1 MADESMIYASL
12 EDYKIKIQDLRA
24 ELETLTIGSQRYNE
38 TLLELNNTTK
48 EMADKTASAKDAT
61 LSLKDNFSDT
71 VSQITGSMGPMSS
84 ALGGVTTSITGFQ
97 TAWSN
102 LTKVFMANPWVAAL
116 TLLLGALMA
125 IIKKVSDAIKG
136 NEQTSNKWSK
146 AMATFQPIIDAI
158 SNAFD
163 WLAEVFVDA
172 ISVITDNLPGFLKS
186 FGKGAKKILDFIG
199 SIVDAV
205 LFVPKVISEGL
216 SKAMPTIM
224 KVITGPMRAL
234 SKILSSLG
242 ADDWAAKV
250 NSAANSVAEF
260 GVDAAKTIESVIKNA
275 GTFIKNLGTKV
286 DSAMSSFAAKMVHSR
301 KLKER
306 DIQLTKEQRQATDEL
321 AQSQLKQ
328 GQIRDQIAKETDPK
342 KQVALYKQLREEQ
355 NKAFDKQKKLAQE
368 RYNLALEYSK
378 LTPNDKATNDNLAKL
393 KADITK
399 VDAEREHALAR
410 TDRRATK
417 MQERVNKAMSL
428 GNKKAQDAALKRIA
442 EEERAAI
449 EASKKVFDDLH
460 DKIKGL
466 DGTTDILL
474 FDLNEEEKRLKLLGK
489 LDEDAQK
496 TIVNQRYKVRK
507 DDLDSRVKMYEEA
520 LKDEKLLDD
529 ERKKL
534 TIEYNKLKDEQYK
547 NDKQHE
553 YDLLAIQ
560 INAIKT
566 RRDEA
571 TKKATNEQS
580 VETSASNQQYYEELK
595 QLNDLYE
602 QGKISYDDYLTGLE
616 IAKQNNEQRLNEIT
630 AKGNQERIDAL
641 KKYWEDIVAQYGADS
656 PEALEAYANYQ
667 KALTDENARQSNA
680 RMKKNKEEMQD
691 RIKNLKQNMKIAQQ
705 LSRSVANVMGTVSD
719 IMQANIEEKVRRG
732 EISEEEAE
740 KEFEN
745 VKKLQIAEAII
756 NTLTGAL
763 QAQLS
768 VWAPGSGIHSV
779 WAKIAMSAALGIQT
793 LATGYAQ
800 VQKIRNTTFGGGGG
814 GGAAQPTI
822 ITGAATPLLNEA
834 QDLNELDA
842 MYVTGRQPQDQ
853 KVYVLESDITNA
865 QNNRKVRV
873 TESTF

>member
-12 EDYKIKIQDLRA
+12 EDYKIKIRDLRT
-24 ELETLTIGSQRYNE
+24 ELETLTIGSQKYNE

-48 EMADKTASAKDAT
+48 EMSDKTEAAKVAT
-61 LSLKDNFSDT
+61 LSLKDNFSDI
-71 VSQITGSMGPMSS
+71 VSKITGSVGPMST
-84 ALGGVTTSITGFQ
+84 ALGGVTTGIAGIQ

-116 TLLLGALMA
+116 TVLLGALMT

-136 NEQTSNKWSK
+136 NENTSNKWSK
-146 AMATFQPIIDAI
+146 AMATFEPILDAI
-158 SNAFD
+158 TNAFD

-172 ISVITDNLPGFLKS
+172 ISTITDNLPGFLRN
-186 FGKGAKKILDFIG
+186 FGKGAKKVLDFIG
-199 SIVDAV
+199 GIVDAV
-205 LFVPKVISEGL
+205 LYLPKVVVDAVTS
-216 SKAMPTIM
+216 AMPTIM

-234 SKILSSLG
+234 SKILSALG
-242 ADDWAAKV
+242 ADDWAKSV
-250 NSAANSVAEF
+250 NNAANSVVEF
-260 GVDAAKTIESVIKNA
+260 GVYAANAVDNLIKNA
-275 GTFIKNLGTKV
+275 GSFVKELGTKI
-286 DSAMSSFAAKMVHSR
+286 DNSMNSLAGKMEHAR
-301 KLKER
+301 KLKEQE
-306 DIQLTKEQRQATDEL
+306 IKLTKEQRQATDEL

-328 GQIRDQIAKETDPK
+328 GEIRDKIAKETNPK
-342 KQVALYKQLREEQ
+342 KQIELYRQLQAEQ
-355 NKAFDKQKKLAQE
+355 NKAFDKQKELAQK
-368 RYNLALEYSK
+368 RYDLALERSK
-378 LTPNDKATNDNLAKL
+378 LTPNDKEVNDTLAKY
-393 KADITK
+393 KAAITQ
-399 VDAEREHALAR
+399 VDADRAAAMAR

-417 MQERVNKAMSL
+417 MQQRINKAMSA
-428 GNKKAQDAALKRIA
+428 GNKKAQDEALKRIA

-449 EASKKVFDDLH
+449 EASKKIFDDLH
-460 DKIKGL
+460 NKLKGL
-466 DGTTDILL
+466 DGTTDVLL
-474 FDLNEEEKRLKLLGK
+474 FDLTEEEKRLKLFGK
-489 LDEDAQK
+489 LDANAQK
-496 TIVNQRYKVRK
+496 TIAEQRYKVRK
-507 DDLDSRVKMYEEA
+507 DDLDSRIKMYEEA
-520 LKDEKLLDD
+520 FKNEKLQDE

-547 NDKQHE
+547 LDKQHE

-571 TKKATNEQS
+571 TKKAKNEQT
-580 VETSASNQQYYEELK
+580 VETSASDQQYYEELK

-602 QGKISYDDYLTGLE
+602 QGEISYNDYLNGLE
-616 IAKQNNEQRLNEIT
+616 AAKQNNEDRLNEIT

-641 KKYWEDIVAQYGADS
+641 KKYWEEIVAQFGEDS

-667 KALTDENARQSNA
+667 QAMTDENARQTNA
-680 RMKKNKEEMQD
+680 RIKKNKEEMQTNLQ
-691 RIKNLKQNMKIAQQ
+691 RLKQNMKIAQQ

-719 IMQANIEEKVRRG
+719 IMQANIEEKVKRG

-763 QAQLS
+763 QAQMS
-768 VWAPGSGIHSV
+768 VWAPDSQIHGV
-779 WAKIAMSAALGIQT
+779 WKKIAMSAALGIQT
-793 LATGYAQ
+793 LASGYAQ
-800 VQKIRNTTFGGGGG
+800 VQKIRNTTFGGSG

-842 MYVTGRQPQDQ
+842 MYVTGQQKDT

-865 QNNRKVRV
+865 QNKQKVRV

>member
-24 ELETLTIGSQRYNE
+24 ELETLTIGSQKYNE
-38 TLLELNNTTK
+38 VLLELNNTTK
-48 EMADKTASAKDAT
+48 EMSDKTEDAKVAT
-61 LSLKDNFSDT
+61 VSLKDNFSD
-71 VSQITGSMGPMSS
+71 VASQITGSLGPMSG
-84 ALGGVTTSITGFQ
+84 ALGGVATGITGFQ

-116 TLLLGALMA
+116 TVLLGALMA
-125 IIKKVSDAIKG
+125 IIKKVSNAIKG
-136 NEQTSNKWSK
+136 NEQTSNKWKK
-146 AMATFQPIIDAI
+146 AMATFQPILDAI

-172 ISVITDNLPGFLKS
+172 ISTITDNLPGFLKS
-186 FGKGAKKILDFIG
+186 FGKGAKKVLGFIG
-199 SIVDAV
+199 NIVDAV

-250 NSAANSVAEF
+250 NSAADSVAEF
-260 GVDAAKTIESVIKNA
+260 GEGAAKTIENVIKNA
-275 GTFIKNLGTKV
+275 GTFIKDLGTKI
-286 DSAMSSFAAKMVHSR
+286 DSAMSNFAVKMEHSR

-306 DIQLTKEQRQATDEL
+306 EIKLNEAEGDSIDEL
-321 AQSQLKQ
+321 AQAELREGK
-328 GQIRDQIAKETDPK
+328 IRDQIAKETDPK
-342 KQVALYKQLREEQ
+342 KQIELYNQLREEQ
-355 NKAFDKQKKLAQE
+355 NKAFDKQAKLARE
-368 RYNLALEYSK
+368 RYKLALEYSK
-378 LTPNDKATNDNLAKL
+378 LTPNDEATNDVLDNL
-393 KADITK
+393 KAAVTK
-399 VDAEREHALAR
+399 VEAERAEAMAR
-410 TDRRATK
+410 TDKRATK
-417 MQERVNKAMSL
+417 MQEKVNKAMSL

-442 EEERAAI
+442 EEESAAI
-449 EASKKVFDDLH
+449 EASKKIFDDLQN
-460 DKIKGL
+460 KIKGL
-466 DGTTDILL
+466 DGTTDVLL
-474 FDLNEEEKRLKLLGK
+474 FDLTEQEKRLKLLGK
-489 LDEDAQK
+489 LDADAQK
-496 TIVNQRYKVRK
+496 TMANQRYKVRK
-507 DDLDSRVKMYEEA
+507 DDLDERVKMYEEA
-520 LKDEKLLDD
+520 LKNEDLLDE
-529 ERKKL
+529 ERKKM
-534 TIEYNKLKDEQYK
+534 TEEYNKLKNEQYK

-553 YDLLAIQ
+553 YELLAIQ

-616 IAKQNNEQRLNEIT
+616 IAKQNNEDRLNEIT

-641 KKYWEDIVAQYGADS
+641 KKYWEDVVAQFGADS

-680 RMKKNKEEMQD
+680 RMKKNKEEMQTSLQ
-691 RIKNLKQNMKIAQQ
+691 RLKQNMKIAQQ

-719 IMQANIEEKVRRG
+719 IMQANIEEKLKRG

>member
-12 EDYKIKIQDLRA
+12 EDYKIKISDLRA
-24 ELETLTIGSQRYNE
+24 ELETLTIGSQQYNAV
-38 TLLELNNTTK
+38 LLELNNTTK
-48 EMADKTASAKDAT
+48 EMTDKTADAKVAT
-61 LSLKDNFSDT
+61 LSLKDNFSDI
-71 VSQITGSMGPMSS
+71 VSQITGSVGPMST
-84 ALGGVTTSITGFQ
+84 ALGGVTTGIAGFQ

-116 TLLLGALMA
+116 TVLLGALMT

-136 NEQTSNKWSK
+136 NETTSNKWSK
-146 AMATFQPIIDAI
+146 AMATFQPILDAI
-158 SNAFD
+158 TNAFD

-172 ISVITDNLPGFLKS
+172 ISTITDNLPGFLRN
-186 FGKGAKKILDFIG
+186 FGKGAKKVLDFIG
-199 SIVDAV
+199 GIVDAV
-205 LFVPKVISEGL
+205 LFLPKVVVDAVNS
-216 SKAMPTIM
+216 AMPTIM

-234 SKILSSLG
+234 SDILAALG
-242 ADDWAAKV
+242 ADDWAKTV
-250 NSAANSVAEF
+250 NAAADSVTEF
-260 GVDAAKTIESVIKNA
+260 ATDAVDTVNNLIKNA
-275 GTFIKNLGTKV
+275 GSFVKELGTKIE
-286 DSAMSSFAAKMVHSR
+286 SSMNSLAGQMEHSR
-301 KLKER
+301 KLKEQE
-306 DIQLTKEQRQATDEL
+306 IKLTKEQRQATDEL

-328 GQIRDQIAKETDPK
+328 GEIRDQIAKETDPK
-342 KQVALYKQLREEQ
+342 KQVELYKKLREEQ
-355 NKAFDKQKKLAQE
+355 NKSFDKQKELAKQ
-368 RYNLALEYSK
+368 RYELALEYSK

-393 KADITK
+393 KAAVTQ
-399 VDAEREHALAR
+399 VDAERAAAMAR

-417 MQERVNKAMSL
+417 MQERVNKAMSA
-428 GNKKAQDAALKRIA
+428 GNKKAQDEALKRIA

-449 EASKKVFDDLH
+449 EASKKVFNDLH

-466 DGTTDILL
+466 DGTTDVLL
-474 FDLNEEEKRLKLLGK
+474 FDLNDQEKRLKLLGK
-489 LDEDAQK
+489 LDADAQK
-496 TIVNQRYKVRK
+496 TMVNQRYKVQK
-507 DDLDSRVKMYEEA
+507 DDLDARMKLYEDAFKNEA
-520 LKDEKLLDD
+520 LMDD
-529 ERKKL
+529 ERNKL
-534 TIEYNKLKDEQYK
+534 TIEYNKLKNQQYK
-547 NDKQHE
+547 LDKQHE

-566 RRDEA
+566 RRDAA
-571 TKKATNEQS
+571 TKKATNEQT

-602 QGKISYDDYLTGLE
+602 QGKISYNDYLAGLE
-616 IAKQNNEQRLNEIT
+616 VAKQNNEDRLNEIT

-656 PEALEAYANYQ
+656 PEALEAHAAYE
-667 KALTDENARQSNA
+667 KALTDETKRQTNE
-680 RMKKNKEEMQD
+680 RIKENKREAQD

-719 IMQANIEEKVRRG
+719 IMQANIEEKVKRG

-756 NTLTGAL
+756 TTLTGAL
-763 QAQLS
+763 QAQMS
-768 VWAPGSGIHSV
+768 VWAADSQIHGV
-779 WAKIAMSAALGIQT
+779 WKKIAMSAALGIQT

-800 VQKIRNTTFGGGGG
+800 VQKIRNTTFGGGGSG
-814 GGAAQPTI
+814 SAQPTI

-842 MYVTGRQPQDQ
+842 MYVTGRPPQDTR
-853 KVYVLESDITNA
+853 VYVLESDITNA

>member
-24 ELETLTIGSQRYNE
+24 ELETLTIGSQKYNE
-38 TLLELNNTTK
+38 VLLELNNTTK
-48 EMADKTASAKDAT
+48 EMSDKTESAKVAT
-61 LSLKDNFSDT
+61 VSLKDNFSD
-71 VSQITGSMGPMSS
+71 VASQITGSLGPMSS
-84 ALGGVTTSITGFQ
+84 ALGGVTTGITGFQ

-116 TLLLGALMA
+116 TLLLGALMT

-136 NEQTSNKWSK
+136 NEQTSNKWKK

-158 SNAFD
+158 TNAFD
-163 WLAEVFVDA
+163 WLAGVFVDA
-172 ISVITDNLPGFLKS
+172 ISTITDNLPGFLKS
-186 FGKGAKKILDFIG
+186 FGKGAKKVLDFIG

-234 SKILSSLG
+234 SKILSALG

-250 NSAANSVAEF
+250 NSAANTVAEF
-260 GVDAAKTIESVIKNA
+260 GEGAAKTIESVIKNA
-275 GTFIKNLGTKV
+275 GTFIKELGTKIDGV
-286 DSAMSSFAAKMVHSR
+286 MNSLAGKMVHAQ
-301 KLKER
+301 KLQER
-306 DIQLTKEQRQATDEL
+306 QNQLTKDERQAVDDL
-321 AQSQLKQ
+321 AQSELREGK
-328 GQIRDQIAKETDPK
+328 IRDQIARETDPK
-342 KQVALYKQLREEQ
+342 KQIELYKQLRDEQ
-355 NKAFDKQKKLAQE
+355 NKAYDKQKELAQK
-368 RYNLALEYSK
+368 RYDLALEYSK
-378 LTPNDKATNDNLAKL
+378 LTPNDKAVNDNLAKL

-399 VDAEREHALAR
+399 VDAERANALAR

-428 GNKKAQDAALKRIA
+428 GNKKAQDEALKRIA

-474 FDLNEEEKRLKLLGK
+474 FDLNEEEKRLKLLGQ

-496 TIVNQRYKVRK
+496 TIVDQRYKVRK

-534 TIEYNKLKDEQYK
+534 TEEYNKLKNEQYK
-547 NDKQHE
+547 LDKQHE

-602 QGKISYDDYLTGLE
+602 QGKISYDDYLSGLE

-630 AKGNQERIDAL
+630 EKGSQERIDAL
-641 KKYWEDIVAQYGADS
+641 KKYWEDIVTQYGADS
-656 PEALEAYANYQ
+656 SQALEAHAAYE
-667 KALTDENARQSNA
+667 KALTDETKRQTNARVAENKREAQA
-680 RMKKNKEEMQD
+680 RLN
-691 RIKNLKQNMKIAQQ
+691 NLKQNMKIAQQ

-719 IMQANIEEKVRRG
+719 IMQANIEEKVKRG

-768 VWAPGSGIHSV
+768 VWMPGSGIHSV

-800 VQKIRNTTFGGGGG
+800 VQKIRNTTFGGGG

>member
-12 EDYKIKIQDLRA
+12 EDYKIKISDLRT
-24 ELETLTIGSQRYNE
+24 ELETLTIGSQKYNE
-38 TLLELNNTTK
+38 VLLELNNTTK
-48 EMADKTASAKDAT
+48 EMSDKTEDAKVAT
-61 LSLKDNFSDT
+61 LSLKDNFSDI
-71 VSQITGSMGPMSS
+71 VSQITGSVGPMST
-84 ALGGVTTSITGFQ
+84 ALGGVTTGIAGFQ
-97 TAWSN
+97 TAWTN

-116 TLLLGALMA
+116 TVLLGALMT

-146 AMATFQPIIDAI
+146 AMATFQPILDAI
-158 SNAFD
+158 TNAFD

-172 ISVITDNLPGFLKS
+172 ISTITDNLPGFLRN
-186 FGKGAKKILDFIG
+186 FGKGAKKVLDFIG
-199 SIVDAV
+199 GIVDAV
-205 LFVPKVISEGL
+205 LFLPKVVVDAVNS
-216 SKAMPTIM
+216 AMPTIM

-234 SKILSSLG
+234 SDILAALG
-242 ADDWAAKV
+242 ADDWAKTV
-250 NSAANSVAEF
+250 NAAADSVTEF
-260 GVDAAKTIESVIKNA
+260 AVDAVDTVNNLIKNA
-275 GTFIKNLGTKV
+275 GSFIKELGTKI
-286 DSAMSSFAAKMVHSR
+286 DSSMNSLAGKMEHAR
-301 KLKER
+301 KLKEQE
-306 DIQLTKEQRQATDEL
+306 IKLTKDQRQATDEL

-328 GQIRDQIAKETDPK
+328 GEIRDQIAKETDPR
-342 KQVALYKQLREEQ
+342 KQVELYKKLREEQ
-355 NKAFDKQKKLAQE
+355 NKYYDKQKELATR
-368 RYNLALEYSK
+368 RYENALEYSK
-378 LTPNDKATNDNLAKL
+378 LTPNDKEVNDTLAKY
-393 KADITK
+393 KAAITQ
-399 VDAEREHALAR
+399 VDADRAAAFAR
-410 TDRRATK
+410 TDRRATR
-417 MQERVNKAMSL
+417 MQERVNKAMSA
-428 GNKKAQDAALKRIA
+428 GNKKAQDEALKRIA

-449 EASKKVFDDLH
+449 EASKKVFNDLH

-466 DGTTDILL
+466 DGTTDVLL
-474 FDLNEEEKRLKLLGK
+474 FDLNEQEKRLKLLGK
-489 LDEDAQK
+489 LDADAQK
-496 TIVNQRYKVRK
+496 TMVNQRYKVQK
-507 DDLDSRVKMYEEA
+507 DDLDARVKMYEDA
-520 LKDEKLLDD
+520 FKDEKLLDD
-529 ERKKL
+529 ERNKL
-534 TIEYNKLKDEQYK
+534 TIEYNKLKNQQYK
-547 NDKQHE
+547 LDKQHE

-571 TKKATNEQS
+571 TKKATNEQTI
-580 VETSASNQQYYEELK
+580 ETSASNQQYYEELK

-616 IAKQNNEQRLNEIT
+616 TAKQNNEDRLNEIT

-641 KKYWEDIVAQYGADS
+641 KKYWEEIVAQFGADS

-667 KALTDENARQSNA
+667 KALTDENAKQTDA
-680 RMKKNKEEMQD
+680 RIKKNKQEMQD

-719 IMQANIEEKVRRG
+719 IMQANIEEKVKRG

-800 VQKIRNTTFGGGGG
+800 VQKIRNTTFGGGGSG
-814 GGAAQPTI
+814 SAQPTI

-842 MYVTGRQPQDQ
+842 MYVTGRQPQDTR
-853 KVYVLESDITNA
+853 VYVLESDITNA
-865 QNNRKVRV
+865 QNNQKVRV

>member
-328 GQIRDQIAKETDPK
+328 GQIRDQIAKETDPR

-842 MYVTGRQPQDQ
+842 MYVTGRQPQDTR
-853 KVYVLESDITNA
+853 VYVLESDITNA

>member
-12 EDYKIKIQDLRA
+12 EDYKIKISDLRT
-24 ELETLTIGSQRYNE
+24 ELETLTIGSQKYNE
-38 TLLELNNTTK
+38 VLLELNNTTK
-48 EMADKTASAKDAT
+48 EMSDKTEDAKVAT
-61 LSLKDNFSDT
+61 LSLKDNFSDI
-71 VSQITGSMGPMSS
+71 VSQITGSVGPMST
-84 ALGGVTTSITGFQ
+84 ALGGVTTGIAGFQ

-116 TLLLGALMA
+116 TVLLGALMT

-146 AMATFQPIIDAI
+146 AMATFQPILDAI
-158 SNAFD
+158 TNAFD

-172 ISVITDNLPGFLKS
+172 ISTITDNLPGFLRN
-186 FGKGAKKILDFIG
+186 FGKGAKKVLDFIG

-205 LFVPKVISEGL
+205 LFLPKVVVDAVTS
-216 SKAMPTIM
+216 AMPTIM

-234 SKILSSLG
+234 SDILAALG
-242 ADDWAAKV
+242 ADDWAKTV
-250 NSAANSVAEF
+250 NAAADSVTEF
-260 GVDAAKTIESVIKNA
+260 AVDAANTVDNLIKNA
-275 GTFIKNLGTKV
+275 GSFIKELGTKV
-286 DSAMSSFAAKMVHSR
+286 ESSMNSLAGKMVHAR
-301 KLKER
+301 KLKEQE
-306 DIQLTKEQRQATDEL
+306 IKLTKDQRQATDEL

-328 GQIRDQIAKETDPK
+328 GEIRDQIAKETNPQ
-342 KQVALYKQLREEQ
+342 KQIELYKKLREEQ
-355 NKAFDKQKKLAQE
+355 NKSFDKQKELAKR
-368 RYNLALEYSK
+368 RYELALEYSK
-378 LTPNDKATNDNLAKL
+378 LTPNDKATNDNLAKY
-393 KADITK
+393 KAAITQ
-399 VDAEREHALAR
+399 VDADRAAAMAR

-417 MQERVNKAMSL
+417 MQERVNKAMSA
-428 GNKKAQDAALKRIA
+428 GNKKAQQEALNRIA

-449 EASKKVFDDLH
+449 EASKKVFNDLH

-466 DGTTDILL
+466 DGTTDVLL
-474 FDLNEEEKRLKLLGK
+474 FDLTEQEKRLKLLGK
-489 LDEDAQK
+489 LDADAQK
-496 TIVNQRYKVRK
+496 TIVNQRYKVQK
-507 DDLDSRVKMYEEA
+507 DDLDARVKMYEDA
-520 LKDEKLLDD
+520 FKDEKLLDD
-529 ERKKL
+529 ERNKL
-534 TIEYNKLKDEQYK
+534 TIEYNKLKNQQYK
-547 NDKQHE
+547 LDKQHE

-560 INAIKT
+560 INSIKT

-571 TKKATNEQS
+571 TKKATNEQT
-580 VETSASNQQYYEELK
+580 VEASASNQQYYEELK

-602 QGKISYDDYLTGLE
+602 QGKISYNDYLAGLE
-616 IAKQNNEQRLNEIT
+616 TAKQNNEDRLNEIT
-630 AKGNQERIDAL
+630 AKANQERIDAL

-656 PEALEAYANYQ
+656 TEALDAHAAYE
-667 KALTDENARQSNA
+667 KALTDETKRQTNERIA
-680 RMKKNKEEMQD
+680 ENKREAQD

-719 IMQANIEEKVRRG
+719 IMQANIEEKVKRG

-763 QAQLS
+763 QAQMS
-768 VWAPGSGIHSV
+768 VWAADSGIKTV

-800 VQKIRNTTFGGGGG
+800 VQKIRNTTFGGGGSG
-814 GGAAQPTI
+814 SAQPTI

-842 MYVTGRQPQDQ
+842 MYVTGRQPQDTR
-853 KVYVLESDITNA
+853 VYVLESDITNA
-865 QNNRKVRV
+865 QNNQKVRV

>member
-12 EDYKIKIQDLRA
+12 EDYKIKIRDLRA
-24 ELETLTIGSQRYNE
+24 ELETLTIGSQQYNA

-48 EMADKTASAKDAT
+48 EMTDKTESAKVAT
-61 LSLKDNFSDT
+61 LSLKDNFSNI
-71 VSQITGSMGPMSS
+71 VSQITGSIGPMSG
-84 ALGGVTTSITGFQ
+84 ALGGVTAGITGFQ

-116 TLLLGALMA
+116 TIALTALMA
-125 IIKKVSDAIKG
+125 IVKKVSQAIKG

-146 AMATFQPIIDAI
+146 AMATFQPILDAI
-158 SNAFD
+158 TNAFD

-172 ISVITDNLPGFLKS
+172 ISTITDHLPGFLKN
-186 FGKGAKKILDFIG
+186 FGKGAKKVLDFIG
-199 SIVDAV
+199 NIVDAV

-234 SKILSSLG
+234 SKILSALG

-260 GVDAAKTIESVIKNA
+260 GEDAAKTIEGVIKNA
-275 GTFIKNLGTKV
+275 GTFIKELGTKV
-286 DSAMSSFAAKMVHSR
+286 DNAMNSFAGKMEHSR
-301 KLKER
+301 KLKEQE
-306 DIQLTKEQRQATDEL
+306 IKLTKDQRQATDEL
-321 AQSQLKQ
+321 AQSQLRQ
-328 GQIRDQIAKETDPK
+328 GQIRDQIAKETDPR
-342 KQVALYKQLREEQ
+342 KQVELYKKLREEQ
-355 NKAFDKQKKLAQE
+355 NKSFDKQKELAKQ
-368 RYNLALEYSK
+368 RYELALEYSK

-393 KADITK
+393 KAAITQ
-399 VDAEREHALAR
+399 VDAERAAAFAR
-410 TDRRATK
+410 TDRRATR
-417 MQERVNKAMSL
+417 MQERVNKAMSA
-428 GNKKAQDAALKRIA
+428 GNKKAQQEALKRIA

-449 EASKKVFDDLH
+449 EASKKIFDDLH
-460 DKIKGL
+460 DKIKDL

-474 FDLNEEEKRLKLLGK
+474 FDLTEEEKRLKILGK
-489 LDEDAQK
+489 LDADAQK
-496 TIVNQRYKVRK
+496 TISEQRYKVQK
-507 DDLDSRVKMYEEA
+507 DDLDSRIKMYEDA
-520 LKDEKLLDD
+520 LKKEDLLDE
-529 ERKKL
+529 ERKKM
-534 TIEYNKLKDEQYK
+534 TEEYNKLKNEQYK
-547 NDKQHE
+547 LDKQHE

-571 TKKATNEQS
+571 TKQATNEQS
-580 VETSASNQQYYEELK
+580 VETSESNQAYYEELK
-595 QLNDLYE
+595 RLNDLYE
-602 QGKISYDDYLTGLE
+602 QGKISYNDYLTGLE
-616 IAKQNNEQRLNEIT
+616 IAKQNNEQRLSEIT
-630 AKGNQERIDAL
+630 AQGNQERIDAL
-641 KKYWEDIVAQYGADS
+641 KAYWDEVVAQYGADS
-656 PEALEAYANYQ
+656 TEALEAHAAYEQ
-667 KALTDENARQSNA
+667 ALTSETKRQTDARIADNKREANARL
-680 RMKKNKEEMQD
+680 D
-691 RIKNLKQNMKIAQQ
+691 NLKQNMKIAMQ

-719 IMQANIEEKVRRG
+719 IMQENIEEKVRRG

-768 VWAPGSGIHSV
+768 VWAPSSGIHSV

-800 VQKIRNTTFGGGGG
+800 VQKIRNTTFGGAG

-842 MYVTGRQPQDQ
+842 MYVTGQQPDTR
-853 KVYVLESDITNA
+853 VYVLESDITNA
-865 QNNRKVRV
+865 QNNKKVRV

>member
-24 ELETLTIGSQRYNE
+24 ELETLTIGSQKYNE
-38 TLLELNNTTK
+38 VLLELNNTTK
-48 EMADKTASAKDAT
+48 EMSDKTESAKDAT
-61 LSLKDNFSDT
+61 VSLKDNFSDT

-84 ALGGVTTSITGFQ
+84 ALGGVTTGITGFQ

-116 TLLLGALMA
+116 TIALGALMA
-125 IIKKVSDAIKG
+125 IVKRVSQAIKG
-136 NEQTSNKWSK
+136 NEQTSFKWSK
-146 AMATFQPIIDAI
+146 AMATFQPILDAI
-158 SNAFD
+158 TNAFD
-163 WLAEVFVDA
+163 WLAEVFVDV
-172 ISVITDNLPGFLKS
+172 ISTITANLPGFLRN
-186 FGKGAKKILDFIG
+186 FGKGAKTVLKFVG
-199 SIVDAV
+199 GIVDAF
-205 LFVPKVISEGL
+205 LFIPKVISEAL
-216 SKAMPTIM
+216 SKAMPMIM
-224 KVITGPMRAL
+224 KVLTGPMRAL
-234 SKILSSLG
+234 SKVLSTLG

-250 NSAANSVAEF
+250 NSAASSVSDFAVNASNTMA
-260 GVDAAKTIESVIKNA
+260 GLIKNA
-275 GTFIKNLGTKV
+275 GTFVAGLGTKI
-286 DSAMSSFAAKMVHSR
+286 DSAMSNFAAKMEHSR

-306 DIQLTKEQRQATDEL
+306 EIKLNEAEGDSLDEL
-321 AQSQLKQ
+321 AQAELREGK
-328 GQIRDQIAKETDPK
+328 IRDQIAKETDPK
-342 KQVALYKQLREEQ
+342 KQIELYKQLREEQ
-355 NKAFDKQKKLAQE
+355 NKAFDKQAKLAKE
-368 RYNLALEYSK
+368 RYELALEYSK
-378 LTPNDKATNDNLAKL
+378 LTPNDEATNDVLDKY
-393 KADITK
+393 KAAVTK
-399 VDAEREHALAR
+399 VEAERAEAMAR
-410 TDRRATK
+410 TDKRATK

-428 GNKKAQDAALKRIA
+428 GNKKAQQDALKRIA

-449 EASKKVFDDLH
+449 EASKRIFDDLQN
-460 DKIKGL
+460 KINDL

-474 FDLNEEEKRLKLLGK
+474 FDLNEQEKRLKLLGK

-496 TIVNQRYKVRK
+496 TMANQRYKVRK
-507 DDLDSRVKMYEEA
+507 DDLDSRIKMYEEA

-553 YDLLAIQ
+553 NELLAIQ

-602 QGKISYDDYLTGLE
+602 QGKISYEDYLNGLE
-616 IAKQNNEQRLNEIT
+616 IAKQNNEDRLNEIT
-630 AKGNQERIDAL
+630 AKGNQERIDAF

-656 PEALEAYANYQ
+656 PQALEAHAAYE
-667 KALTDENARQSNA
+667 KALTDETKRQTDARVA
-680 RMKKNKEEMQD
+680 ENKREAQD

-705 LSRSVANVMGTVSD
+705 LSRSVANVMGTVSE
-719 IMQANIEEKVRRG
+719 IMQENIEEKVRRG

-814 GGAAQPTI
+814 SGAAQPTI

>member
-48 EMADKTASAKDAT
+48 EMADKTESAKVAT
-61 LSLKDNFSDT
+61 VSLKDNFSD
-71 VSQITGSMGPMSS
+71 VASQITGSMGPMSS

-136 NEQTSNKWSK
+136 NEQTSNKWKK
-146 AMATFQPIIDAI
+146 AMATFQPILDAI
-158 SNAFD
+158 TNAFD

-172 ISVITDNLPGFLKS
+172 ISTITDNLPGFLKS
-186 FGKGAKKILDFIG
+186 FGKGAKKVLDFIG

-234 SKILSSLG
+234 SKILSALG

-250 NSAANSVAEF
+250 NEAANSVAEF
-260 GVDAAKTIESVIKNA
+260 GEGAAKTIENVIKNA
-275 GTFIKNLGTKV
+275 GTFIKDLGTKI
-286 DSAMSSFAAKMVHSR
+286 DSAMNSLAGKMVHAQ
-301 KLKER
+301 KLQERQNKLVKE
-306 DIQLTKEQRQATDEL
+306 ERQAVDDL
-321 AQSQLKQ
+321 AQSELREGK
-328 GQIRDQIAKETDPK
+328 IRDQIAKETDPK
-342 KQVALYKQLREEQ
+342 KQIELYKQLREEQ
-355 NKAFDKQKKLAQE
+355 NKAFDKQKELAQK
-368 RYNLALEYSK
+368 RYDLALEYSK
-378 LTPNDKATNDNLAKL
+378 LTPNDKAVNDNLAKL

-410 TDRRATK
+410 TDKRATK
-417 MQERVNKAMSL
+417 MQERVNKAMSA
-428 GNKKAQDAALKRIA
+428 GNKKAQDEALKRIA

-460 DKIKGL
+460 NKIKDL

-474 FDLNEEEKRLKLLGK
+474 FDLTEQEKRLKLLGK

-507 DDLDSRVKMYEEA
+507 EDLDSRIKMYEEA
-520 LKDEKLLDD
+520 LKNEDLLDE

-534 TIEYNKLKDEQYK
+534 TIEYNKLKNEQYK
-547 NDKQHE
+547 LDKQHE

-595 QLNDLYE
+595 RLNDLYE
-602 QGKISYDDYLTGLE
+602 QGKISYEDYLTGLE
-616 IAKQNNEQRLNEIT
+616 TAKQNNEDRLNEIT

-667 KALTDENARQSNA
+667 KALTDETKRQEDARTKQ
-680 RMKKNKEEMQD
+680 NKQGIQD
-691 RIKNLKQNMKIAQQ
+691 RINNLKQSMKIAQQ
-705 LSRSVANVMGTVSD
+705 LSRSVTNVMGTVSD
-719 IMQANIEEKVRRG
+719 IMQANIEEKLKRG

-745 VKKLQIAEAII
+745 VKKLQIAEAIV

-800 VQKIRNTTFGGGGG
+800 VQKIRNTTFGGGGS
-814 GGAAQPTI
+814 GAAQPTI

-842 MYVTGRQPQDQ
+842 MYVTGRQPQDTR
-853 KVYVLESDITNA
+853 VYVLESDITNA

>member
-12 EDYKIKIQDLRA
+12 EDYKIKISDLRA
-24 ELETLTIGSQRYNE
+24 ELETLTIGSQQYNA

-48 EMADKTASAKDAT
+48 EMADKTEDAKVAT
-61 LSLKDNFSDT
+61 LSLKDNFSDI
-71 VSQITGSMGPMSS
+71 VSQITGSVGPMST
-84 ALGGVTTSITGFQ
+84 ALGGVTTGIAGFQ
-97 TAWSN
+97 TAWTN

-116 TLLLGALMA
+116 TVLLGALMT

-136 NEQTSNKWSK
+136 NEKTSNKWSK

-158 SNAFD
+158 TNAFD

-172 ISVITDNLPGFLKS
+172 ISTITDNLPGFLRN
-186 FGKGAKKILDFIG
+186 FGKGAKKVLDFIG
-199 SIVDAV
+199 GIVDAV
-205 LFVPKVISEGL
+205 LFLPKVVVDAVTS
-216 SKAMPTIM
+216 AMPTIM

-234 SKILSSLG
+234 SKILSALG

-250 NSAANSVAEF
+250 NSAASTVTEF
-260 GVDAAKTIESVIKNA
+260 AVDAANTVNNLIKNA
-275 GTFIKNLGTKV
+275 GSFIKELGTKI
-286 DSAMSSFAAKMVHSR
+286 DSSMNSLAGKMEHSR
-301 KLKER
+301 KLKEQE
-306 DIQLTKEQRQATDEL
+306 IKLTKEQRQATDEL

-342 KQVALYKQLREEQ
+342 KQIELYKQLREEQ
-355 NKAFDKQKKLAQE
+355 NKSFDKQAKLAKQ
-368 RYNLALEYSK
+368 RYELALEYSK
-378 LTPNDKATNDNLAKL
+378 LTPNDKATNDNLARL
-393 KADITK
+393 KAEQTK
-399 VDAEREHALAR
+399 IEAERAAAMAR

-417 MQERVNKAMSL
+417 MQERVNKAMSA
-428 GNKKAQDAALKRIA
+428 GNKKAQQEALNRIA

-449 EASKKVFDDLH
+449 EASKKVFNDLH
-460 DKIKGL
+460 NQIKGL
-466 DGTTDILL
+466 DGTTDVLL
-474 FDLNEEEKRLKLLGK
+474 FDLTEQEKRLKLLGQ
-489 LDEDAQK
+489 LDADAQK
-496 TIVNQRYKVRK
+496 TISEQRYKVQK
-507 DDLDSRVKMYEEA
+507 DDLDARIKMYEDA
-520 LKDEKLLDD
+520 FKDEKLLDD
-529 ERKKL
+529 ERNKL
-534 TIEYNKLKDEQYK
+534 TIEYNKLKNEQYK
-547 NDKQHE
+547 LDKQHE

-571 TKKATNEQS
+571 TKKATNEQT

-602 QGKISYDDYLTGLE
+602 QGKISYNDYLAGLE
-616 IAKQNNEQRLNEIT
+616 TAKQNNEDRLNEIT
-630 AKGNQERIDAL
+630 AKANQERIDAL
-641 KKYWEDIVAQYGADS
+641 KKYWDDIVAQYGADS
-656 PEALEAYANYQ
+656 PEALEAHAAYE
-667 KALTDENARQSNA
+667 KALTDETKRQTDARIA
-680 RMKKNKEEMQD
+680 ENKREAQD

-705 LSRSVANVMGTVSD
+705 LSKSVANVMGTVSD
-719 IMQANIEEKVRRG
+719 IMQANIEEKVKRG

-763 QAQLS
+763 QAQMS
-768 VWAPGSGIHSV
+768 VWAADSGITTV

-800 VQKIRNTTFGGGGG
+800 VQKIRNTTFGGGGSG
-814 GGAAQPTI
+814 SAQPTI

-842 MYVTGRQPQDQ
+842 MYVTGQQQDTR
-853 KVYVLESDITNA
+853 VYVLESDITNA
-865 QNNRKVRV
+865 QNNQKVRV

>member
-1 MADESMIYASL
+1 
-12 EDYKIKIQDLRA
+12 
-24 ELETLTIGSQRYNE
+24 
-38 TLLELNNTTK
+38 
-48 EMADKTASAKDAT
+48 
-61 LSLKDNFSDT
+61 
-71 VSQITGSMGPMSS
+71 MS
-84 ALGGVTTSITGFQ
+84 
-97 TAWSN
+97 
-102 LTKVFMANPWVAAL
+102 
-116 TLLLGALMA
+116 
-125 IIKKVSDAIKG
+125 
-136 NEQTSNKWSK
+136 
-146 AMATFQPIIDAI
+146 
-158 SNAFD
+158 
-163 WLAEVFVDA
+163 
-172 ISVITDNLPGFLKS
+172 
-186 FGKGAKKILDFIG
+186 
-199 SIVDAV
+199 
-205 LFVPKVISEGL
+205 
-216 SKAMPTIM
+216 
-224 KVITGPMRAL
+224 
-234 SKILSSLG
+234 
-242 ADDWAAKV
+242 
-250 NSAANSVAEF
+250 
-260 GVDAAKTIESVIKNA
+260 A
-275 GTFIKNLGTKV
+275 GTK
-286 DSAMSSFAAKMVHSR
+286 
-301 KLKER
+301 
-306 DIQLTKEQRQATDEL
+306 QA
-321 AQSQLKQ
+321 
-328 GQIRDQIAKETDPK
+328 R
-342 KQVALYKQLREEQ
+342 
-355 NKAFDKQKKLAQE
+355 
-368 RYNLALEYSK
+368 
-378 LTPNDKATNDNLAKL
+378 
-393 KADITK
+393 
-399 VDAEREHALAR
+399 
-410 TDRRATK
+410 
-417 MQERVNKAMSL
+417 
-428 GNKKAQDAALKRIA
+428 DAALKRIA

-474 FDLNEEEKRLKLLGK
+474 FDLNEEEKRLKLLGQ

-534 TIEYNKLKDEQYK
+534 TIEYNKLKNEQYK
-547 NDKQHE
+547 LDKQHE

-602 QGKISYDDYLTGLE
+602 QGKISYDDYLSGLE
-616 IAKQNNEQRLNEIT
+616 IAKQNNEQRLSEIT
-630 AKGNQERIDAL
+630 EKGNQERIDAL
-641 KKYWEDIVAQYGADS
+641 KKYWEDIVTQYGADS
-656 PEALEAYANYQ
+656 PQALEAHAAYE
-667 KALTDENARQSNA
+667 KALTDETKRQTDARVAENKREAQA
-680 RMKKNKEEMQD
+680 RLN
-691 RIKNLKQNMKIAQQ
+691 NLKQNMKIAQQ

-719 IMQANIEEKVRRG
+719 IMQANIEEKVKRG

-814 GGAAQPTI
+814 GAAQPTI

-842 MYVTGRQPQDQ
+842 MYVTGRQPQDTR
-853 KVYVLESDITNA
+853 VYVLESDITNA

>member
-12 EDYKIKIQDLRA
+12 EDYKIKIRDLRA
-24 ELETLTIGSQRYNE
+24 ELETLTIGSQQYNA

-48 EMADKTASAKDAT
+48 EMTDKTESAKVAT
-61 LSLKDNFSDT
+61 VSLKDNFSDIA
-71 VSQITGSMGPMSS
+71 SQITGSLGPMSG
-84 ALGGVTTSITGFQ
+84 ALGGVTTGITGFQ
-97 TAWSN
+97 AAWSN
-102 LTKVFMANPWVAAL
+102 LTKVFMTNPWVATLTIAL
-116 TLLLGALMA
+116 TALMA
-125 IIKKVSDAIKG
+125 IVKKVSQAIKG
-136 NEQTSNKWSK
+136 NEQTSFKWSK
-146 AMATFQPIIDAI
+146 AMATFQPILDAI
-158 SNAFD
+158 TNAFD
-163 WLAEVFVDA
+163 WLAKVFVDV
-172 ISVITDNLPGFLKS
+172 ISTITANLPGFLRN
-186 FGKGAKKILDFIG
+186 FGKGAKTVLKFVG
-199 SIVDAV
+199 GIVDAF
-205 LFVPKVISEGL
+205 LFIPKVISEAL
-216 SKAMPTIM
+216 SKAMPMIM
-224 KVITGPMRAL
+224 KVLTGPMRAL
-234 SKILSSLG
+234 SKVLSTLG

-250 NSAANSVAEF
+250 NSAVSSVSDFAVNASNTMA
-260 GVDAAKTIESVIKNA
+260 GLIKNA
-275 GTFIKNLGTKV
+275 GTFVAGLGTKI
-286 DSAMSSFAAKMVHSR
+286 DSAMSNFAAKMEHSR

-306 DIQLTKEQRQATDEL
+306 EIKLNIAEGDSLDEL
-321 AQSQLKQ
+321 AQAELREGK
-328 GQIRDQIAKETDPK
+328 IRDQIAKETDPK
-342 KQVALYKQLREEQ
+342 KQIELYKQLREEQ
-355 NKAFDKQKKLAQE
+355 NKAFDKQAKLAKE
-368 RYNLALEYSK
+368 RYELALEYSK
-378 LTPNDKATNDNLAKL
+378 LTPNDEATNDVLDNL
-393 KADITK
+393 KAAVTK
-399 VDAEREHALAR
+399 VEAERAEAMAR

-428 GNKKAQDAALKRIA
+428 GNKKAQDTALKRIA

-449 EASKKVFDDLH
+449 EASKRIFDNLQN
-460 DKIKGL
+460 KIKGL

-474 FDLNEEEKRLKLLGK
+474 FDLNEQEKRLNLLGK

-496 TIVNQRYKVRK
+496 TMANQRYKVQK
-507 DDLDSRVKMYEEA
+507 DDLDSRIKMYEEA

-529 ERKKL
+529 ERKKM
-534 TIEYNKLKDEQYK
+534 TEEYNKLKNEQYK
-547 NDKQHE
+547 LDKQHE
-553 YDLLAIQ
+553 NELLTIQ

-580 VETSASNQQYYEELK
+580 VETSETNQAYYEQLK
-595 QLNDLYE
+595 RLNDLYE

-616 IAKQNNEQRLNEIT
+616 IAKQNNEQRLSEIT
-630 AKGNQERIDAL
+630 AQGNQERIDAL
-641 KKYWEDIVAQYGADS
+641 KKYWEDVVAQFGADS
-656 PEALEAYANYQ
+656 TEALEAHAAYEQAM
-667 KALTDENARQSNA
+667 TDETKRQTDARITENKREANARI
-680 RMKKNKEEMQD
+680 D
-691 RIKNLKQNMKIAQQ
+691 NLKQNMKIAQQ
-705 LSRSVANVMGTVSD
+705 LSRSVANVMGTVSE
-719 IMQANIEEKVRRG
+719 IMQENIEEKVRRG

-800 VQKIRNTTFGGGGG
+800 VQKIRNTTFGGAGG

-842 MYVTGRQPQDQ
+842 MYVTGQQPDTR
-853 KVYVLESDITNA
+853 VYVLESDITNA
-865 QNNRKVRV
+865 QNNKKVRV

>member
-12 EDYKIKIQDLRA
+12 EDYKIKISELRA
-24 ELETLTIGSQRYNE
+24 ELETLTIGSQQYNSV
-38 TLLELNNTTK
+38 LLELNNTTK
-48 EMADKTASAKDAT
+48 EMTDKTVSAKDAT

-71 VSQITGSMGPMSS
+71 VTQITGSVGPMST

-97 TAWSN
+97 TAWTN

-116 TLLLGALMA
+116 TVLLGTLMM

-146 AMATFQPIIDAI
+146 AMATFQPILDAI
-158 SNAFD
+158 TNAFD

-172 ISVITDNLPGFLKS
+172 ISTITDNLPGFLRN
-186 FGKGAKKILDFIG
+186 FGKGAKKVLDFIG

-205 LFVPKVISEGL
+205 LFLPKVVVDAVTS
-216 SKAMPTIM
+216 AMPTIM

-234 SKILSSLG
+234 SSILAALG
-242 ADDWAAKV
+242 AADWAKTV
-250 NSAANSVAEF
+250 NAAADSVVEF
-260 GVDAAKTIESVIKNA
+260 GVDAANTVNNLIKNA
-275 GTFIKNLGTKV
+275 GNFVKELGTKIE
-286 DSAMSSFAAKMVHSR
+286 SSMNSLAGQMEHSR
-301 KLKER
+301 KLKEQE
-306 DIQLTKEQRQATDEL
+306 IKLTKEQRQATDEL

-328 GQIRDQIAKETDPK
+328 GEIRDKIAKETDPK
-342 KQVALYKQLREEQ
+342 KQIELYKKLREEQ
-355 NKAFDKQKKLAQE
+355 NKSFDKQAKLAKQ

-393 KADITK
+393 QANITQIE
-399 VDAEREHALAR
+399 ANRAAAMAR
-410 TDRRATK
+410 TDRRATR
-417 MQERVNKAMSL
+417 MQERVNKAMSA
-428 GNKKAQDAALKRIA
+428 GNKKAQQEALKRIA

-449 EASKKVFDDLH
+449 EASKKVFNELH
-460 DKIKGL
+460 DQIKGL
-466 DGTTDILL
+466 DGTTDVLL
-474 FDLNEEEKRLKLLGK
+474 FDLNDQEKRLKLLGK
-489 LDEDAQK
+489 LDADAQK
-496 TIVNQRYKVRK
+496 TMVNQRYKVQK
-507 DDLDSRVKMYEEA
+507 DDLDARIKMYEDAFKNEA
-520 LKDEKLLDD
+520 LMDD
-529 ERKKL
+529 ERKKM
-534 TIEYNKLKDEQYK
+534 TEEYNKLKDKQYK
-547 NDKQHE
+547 LDKQHE

-560 INAIKT
+560 INSIKT

-580 VETSASNQQYYEELK
+580 IETSASNQQYYEELK

-602 QGKISYDDYLTGLE
+602 QGKISYNDYLAGLE
-616 IAKQNNEQRLNEIT
+616 TAKQDNEQRLNEI
-630 AKGNQERIDAL
+630 AEKGNQERIDAL
-641 KKYWEDIVAQYGADS
+641 KKYWEETAATFGADS
-656 PEALEAYANYQ
+656 TEALEAHAAYE
-667 KALTDENARQSNA
+667 KAMTDETKRQTDS
-680 RMKKNKEEMQD
+680 RIKENKREAQD

-705 LSRSVANVMGTVSD
+705 LSKSVANVMGTVSD
-719 IMQANIEEKVRRG
+719 IMQANIEEKVKRG

-745 VKKLQIAEAII
+745 VKKLQIAEAIV

-768 VWAPGSGIHSV
+768 VWGPDSGIHSV
-779 WAKIAMSAALGIQT
+779 WAKIAMSALLGAQT

-800 VQKIRNTTFGGGGG
+800 VQKIRNTTFGGGGS
-814 GGAAQPTI
+814 GAAQPTI

-842 MYVTGRQPQDQ
+842 MYVTGRPPQDTR
-853 KVYVLESDITNA
+853 VYVLESDITNA

>member
-12 EDYKIKIQDLRA
+12 EDYKIKIRDLRT
-24 ELETLTIGSQRYNE
+24 ELETLTIGSQKYNE
-38 TLLELNNTTK
+38 VLLELNNTTK
-48 EMADKTASAKDAT
+48 EMSSKTEDAKVAT
-61 LSLKDNFSDT
+61 LSLKDNFSDI
-71 VSQITGSMGPMSS
+71 VSKITGSVGPMST
-84 ALGGVTTSITGFQ
+84 ALGGVTAGIAGLQ
-97 TAWSN
+97 TAWST
-102 LTKVFMANPWVAAL
+102 LTKVFMTNPWVAAI
-116 TLLLGALMA
+116 TILLGALMT
-125 IIKKVSDAIKG
+125 IIKKVSEAIKG

-146 AMATFQPIIDAI
+146 AMATFQPILDAI
-158 SNAFD
+158 TNAFD

-172 ISVITDNLPGFLKS
+172 ISTITDNIPGFLRK
-186 FGKGAKKILDFIG
+186 FGKGAKKVLEFIG

-234 SKILSSLG
+234 SKILSALG
-242 ADDWAAKV
+242 ADDWAKSV
-250 NSAANSVAEF
+250 NAAANSVADF
-260 GVDAAKTIESVIKNA
+260 GEGAAKTIENVIKNA
-275 GTFIKNLGTKV
+275 GTFIKELGTKV
-286 DSAMSSFAAKMVHSR
+286 ESAMNSFAGKMEHSR

-328 GQIRDQIAKETDPK
+328 GEIRDKIAKEMNPQ
-342 KQVALYKQLREEQ
+342 KQIELYKKLRDEQ
-355 NKAFDKQKKLAQE
+355 NKSYDLQSKIAKK
-368 RYNLALEYSK
+368 RYEQALEYSK

-393 KADITK
+393 HANITQIE
-399 VDAEREHALAR
+399 AERAAAMAR
-410 TDRRATK
+410 TDKRATRLQK
-417 MQERVNKAMSL
+417 RINKAMAA
-428 GNKKAQDAALKRIA
+428 GNKKAQQEALKRIA

-466 DGTTDILL
+466 DGTTDIIL
-474 FDLNEEEKRLKLLGK
+474 FDLTEEEKRLKLLGK
-489 LDEDAQK
+489 LDADAQK
-496 TIVNQRYKVRK
+496 VMANQRYKVRK
-507 DDLDSRVKMYEEA
+507 DDLDSRIKMYEEA

-529 ERKKL
+529 ERKKM
-534 TIEYNKLKDEQYK
+534 TEEYNKLKGEQYK
-547 NDKQHE
+547 LDKQHE

-571 TKKATNEQS
+571 TKKATNEQT
-580 VETSASNQQYYEELK
+580 VETSTSNQQYYEELK

-602 QGKISYDDYLTGLE
+602 QGKISYNDYLAGLE
-616 IAKQNNEQRLNEIT
+616 AAKQNNEDRLNEIT

-641 KKYWEDIVAQYGADS
+641 KKYWEEVVAQFGADS
-656 PEALEAYANYQ
+656 TEALEAYANYEQ
-667 KALTDENARQSNA
+667 AKTDENARQVNA
-680 RMKKNKEEMQD
+680 RVKKNKEEMQNNLQ
-691 RIKNLKQNMKIAQQ
+691 RLKQNMKIAQQ

-719 IMQANIEEKVRRG
+719 IMQANIEEKVKRG

-763 QAQLS
+763 QAQMS
-768 VWAPGSGIHSV
+768 VWAPDSQIHGV
-779 WAKIAMSAALGIQT
+779 WTKIAMSAALGIQT
-793 LATGYAQ
+793 LASGYAQ
-800 VQKIRNTTFGGGGG
+800 VQKIRNTTFGGGGAS
-814 GGAAQPTI
+814 GAAQPTI

-842 MYVTGRQPQDQ
+842 MYVTGQQ
-853 KVYVLESDITNA
+853 KDTRVYVLESDITNA

>member
-12 EDYKIKIQDLRA
+12 EDYKIKISELRA
-24 ELETLTIGSQRYNE
+24 ELETLTIGSQQYNAV
-38 TLLELNNTTK
+38 LLELNNTTK
-48 EMADKTASAKDAT
+48 EMTDKTVSAKDAT

-71 VSQITGSMGPMSS
+71 VTQITGSVGPMST

-97 TAWSN
+97 TAWTN

-116 TLLLGALMA
+116 TVLLGTLMM

-146 AMATFQPIIDAI
+146 AMATFQPILDAI
-158 SNAFD
+158 TNAFD

-172 ISVITDNLPGFLKS
+172 ISTITDNLPGFLRN
-186 FGKGAKKILDFIG
+186 FGKGAKKVLDFIG
-199 SIVDAV
+199 GIVDAV
-205 LFVPKVISEGL
+205 LFLPKVISDAVTQ
-216 SKAMPTIM
+216 AMPTIM

-234 SKILSSLG
+234 SSILAALG
-242 ADDWAAKV
+242 ADDWAKTV
-250 NSAANSVAEF
+250 NAAADSVTEF
-260 GVDAAKTIESVIKNA
+260 AVGASETVNNLIKNA
-275 GTFIKNLGTKV
+275 GSFIKELGTKI
-286 DSAMSSFAAKMVHSR
+286 DSSMNSLAGKMEHSR

-321 AQSQLKQ
+321 AQSQLRE
-328 GQIRDQIAKETDPK
+328 GQIRDQIAKEMNPQ
-342 KQVALYKQLREEQ
+342 KQIELYKKLRDEQ
-355 NKAFDKQKKLAQE
+355 NKSYDLQAKIAKK
-368 RYNLALEYSK
+368 RYEQALEYSK

-393 KADITK
+393 QANITQIE
-399 VDAEREHALAR
+399 ANRAAAMAR
-410 TDRRATK
+410 TDRRATR
-417 MQERVNKAMSL
+417 MQERVNKAMSA
-428 GNKKAQDAALKRIA
+428 GNKKAQQEALKRIA

-449 EASKKVFDDLH
+449 EASKKVFNDLH

-466 DGTTDILL
+466 DGTTDVLL
-474 FDLNEEEKRLKLLGK
+474 FDLNDQEKRLKLLGK

-496 TIVNQRYKVRK
+496 TMANQRYKVQK
-507 DDLDSRVKMYEEA
+507 DDLNERMKLYEDAFKNEA
-520 LKDEKLLDD
+520 LMDD
-529 ERKKL
+529 ERKKM
-534 TIEYNKLKDEQYK
+534 TEEYNKLKDKQYK
-547 NDKQHE
+547 LDKQHE

-571 TKKATNEQS
+571 TKKATNEQK

-602 QGKISYDDYLTGLE
+602 QGKISYNDYLAGLE
-616 IAKQNNEQRLNEIT
+616 TAKQNNEDRLNEIT
-630 AKGNQERIDAL
+630 AKGNQERINAL
-641 KKYWEDIVAQYGADS
+641 KKYWEDIVAQFGADS

-667 KALTDENARQSNA
+667 QAMTDENARQSNA
-680 RMKKNKEEMQD
+680 RVKKNKEEMQD

-705 LSRSVANVMGTVSD
+705 LSKSVANVMGTVSD
-719 IMQANIEEKVRRG
+719 IMQANIEEKVKRG

-745 VKKLQIAEAII
+745 VKKLQIAEAIV

-768 VWAPGSGIHSV
+768 VWGPDSGIHSV
-779 WAKIAMSAALGIQT
+779 WAKIAMSALLGAQT

-800 VQKIRNTTFGGGGG
+800 VQKIRNTTFGGGGS
-814 GGAAQPTI
+814 GAAQPTI

-842 MYVTGRQPQDQ
+842 MYVTGRPAQDTR
-853 KVYVLESDITNA
+853 VYVLESDITNA

>member
-24 ELETLTIGSQRYNE
+24 ELETLTIGSQQYNA

-48 EMADKTASAKDAT
+48 EMADKTESAKVAT
-61 LSLKDNFSDT
+61 VSLKDNFSDIT
-71 VSQITGSMGPMSS
+71 SQVTGSLGPMST
-84 ALGGVTTSITGFQ
+84 ALGGVTTGITGFQ

-102 LTKVFMANPWVAAL
+102 LTKAFMANPWVAAL
-116 TLLLGALMA
+116 TVLLGALMA

-136 NEQTSNKWSK
+136 NEQTSNKWKK

-163 WLAEVFVDA
+163 WLAGVFVDA
-172 ISVITDNLPGFLKS
+172 ISTITDNLPGFLKS
-186 FGKGAKKILDFIG
+186 FGKGAKKVLDFIG

-234 SKILSSLG
+234 SKILSALG

-250 NSAANSVAEF
+250 NSAANTVAEF
-260 GVDAAKTIESVIKNA
+260 GEGAAKTIESVIKNA
-275 GTFIKNLGTKV
+275 GTFIKELGTKIEGTMN
-286 DSAMSSFAAKMVHSR
+286 SLAGKMVHAQ
-301 KLKER
+301 KLQER
-306 DIQLTKEQRQATDEL
+306 QNQLTKDERQAVDDL
-321 AQSQLKQ
+321 AQSELREGK
-328 GQIRDQIAKETDPK
+328 IRDQIAKETDPK
-342 KQVALYKQLREEQ
+342 KQIELYKQLRDEQ
-355 NKAFDKQKKLAQE
+355 NKAYDKQKELAQK
-368 RYNLALEYSK
+368 RYDLALEYSK
-378 LTPNDKATNDNLAKL
+378 LTPNDKAVNDNLAKL

-399 VDAEREHALAR
+399 VDAERANALAR

-417 MQERVNKAMSL
+417 MQERVNKAMSA
-428 GNKKAQDAALKRIA
+428 GNKKAQDEALKRIA

-474 FDLNEEEKRLKLLGK
+474 FDLNEEEKRLKLLGQ

-534 TIEYNKLKDEQYK
+534 TIEYNKLKNEQYK

-602 QGKISYDDYLTGLE
+602 QGKISYDDYLSGLE

-630 AKGNQERIDAL
+630 EKGNQERIDAL

-656 PEALEAYANYQ
+656 SQALEAHAAYE
-667 KALTDENARQSNA
+667 KALTDETKRQTDARVAENKREAQA
-680 RMKKNKEEMQD
+680 RLN
-691 RIKNLKQNMKIAQQ
+691 NLKQNMKIAQQ

-719 IMQANIEEKVRRG
+719 IMQANIEEKVKRG

-814 GGAAQPTI
+814 SGVAQPTI

-842 MYVTGRQPQDQ
+842 MYVTGRQPQDT